1 MVRHVPP
8 FRTNEDAANKE
19 NKMNEEMKK
28 DESVASEANGNE
40 VTINVSK
47 DSKMAG
53 IPLDANGKAVCEE
66 EDDEGAQGCADESSD
81 VEEECAEEPELKK
94 STVKPTEL
102 KAKSAKHKAKSEY
115 MEETMLRL
123 LLTEQNPELLESALA
138 RGKTI
143 HGAWNYV
150 VSVMKNAYIAKHGRV
165 NGGMCGSPAVV
176 LGIAEKYLREYD
188 EGTLEP
194 EVSHTPKKSE
204 KPAPKTSSAKS
215 EKKEDAKKIVE
226 KTVKKAARDSKAKK
240 VSAQEDF
247 FAALGL

>member
-1 MVRHVPP
+1 
-8 FRTNEDAANKE
+8 
-19 NKMNEEMKK
+19 MNEEMKK

-47 DSKMAG
+47 DSKMVE
-53 IPLDANGKAVCEE
+53 IPLDANGKADCDEE
-66 EDDEGAQGCADESSD
+66 EDEGAEGCAGESAD
-81 VEEECAEEPELKK
+81 AEEECAEEPELKK

-102 KAKSAKHKAKSEY
+102 KAKSAKHKAKSES

-138 RGKTI
+138 SGKTI

-176 LGIAEKYLREYD
+176 LGIAEKYLRENE

-194 EVSHTPKKSE
+194 EVSHTPKKPV
-204 KPAPKTSSAKS
+204 KTDPAKTVESVAKKAAS
-215 EKKEDAKKIVE
+215 DAKKSSP
-226 KTVKKAARDSKAKK
+226 VKKKGEKK
-240 VSAQEDF
+240 SVSAQDDF